1 MHSPRRQFPLFTQRS
16 ASLSTR
22 SSTVRT
28 GTQYSG
34 GPMKYTGS
42 VICTGRYGADGA
54 VFPQGTELNTG
65 QV

>member
-1 MHSPRRQFPLFTQRS
+1 
-16 ASLSTR
+16 
-22 SSTVRT
+22 
-28 GTQYSG
+28 
-34 GPMKYTGS
+34 MKYTGS